1 MSDHDLAKGSQVYL
15 NVNGIEATFIREE
28 NIYGP
33 NYHEVYKPLY
43 VFEVRMTAEEY
54 ENMINNTLKNKNIQE
69 HKKTAQKK

>member
-15 NVNGIEATFIREE
+15 NVNCIEATFIREE

-43 VFEVRMTAEEY
+43 VFEVRITAEEY
-54 ENMINNTLKNKNIQE
+54 ENMINNTLKNKNIE
-69 HKKTAQKK
+69 EYKKTTQKK